1 MTFSPIPFSCA
12 AFSQSC
18 SYFLVMPAKAGNQT
32 LRQHGFP
39 PRRDAKKLRCPPHQ
53 NAAAAAFLTGL
64 DSGVKAK
71 NKIGSSSFN
80 LVKYLGYGRA
90 ASKLRWFLGR
100 RTVKSGVAWRTLV
113 RFVAH
118 I

>member
-80 LVKYLGYGRA
+80 LVKYLEEEPILFLAKTPESKPVRKA
-90 ASKLRWFLGR
+90 A
-100 RTVKSGVAWRTLV
+100 A
-113 RFVAH
+113 
-118 I
+118 